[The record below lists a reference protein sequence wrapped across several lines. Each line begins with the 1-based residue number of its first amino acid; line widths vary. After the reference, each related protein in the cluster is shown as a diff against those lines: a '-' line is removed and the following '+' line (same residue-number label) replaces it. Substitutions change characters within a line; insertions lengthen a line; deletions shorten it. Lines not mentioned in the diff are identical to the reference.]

1 MISPR
6 SCIFAAIAVAHSALA
21 QDLPTDLESA
31 GIAATF
37 PGYDSYTNASASY
50 NLRFDY
56 QPAGVVFPAT
66 TEQVSQ
72 AVSIAAANNVKVT
85 AKSGGVSLSFHLLQC
100 LTIGSHCRIALL
112 HRQRS
117 WRGRRCSRH

>member
-6 SCIFAAIAVAHSALA
+6 SCIFAAIALLPCALA

-37 PGYDSYTNASASY
+37 PGYDSYEDASASY

-56 QPAGVVFPAT
+56 QPAAVVFPTT

-85 AKSGGVSLSFHLLQC
+85 AKSGGVRPTFRLTPPLRPLCLLE
-100 LTIGSHCRIALL
+100 IIALL
-112 HRQRS
+112 HCQRP
-117 WRGRRCSRH
+117 RRR